1 VDQRTLKGALTVAHG
16 VLFDFDGPL
25 ARLFSTPPGEPEYLA
40 HPIAR
45 QLKMCLQ
52 EEGVWASPI
61 DELAAS
67 LDPHEIYR
75 TACAALR
82 RKDPSG
88 SYDALIATL
97 RRILDDGEVDAAAT
111 AAPTPDAAEFVAALD
126 EAGKKLAVASNNAGA
141 AITAFL
147 QREDVRLMGCFV
159 PKAIVGRP
167 DHAEWMKPDPHAL
180 LVASRRLGVS
190 PSQCLMIGDSP
201 ADAAAAR
208 AAGVAFCGYAPN
220 KRTRARLQ
228 GAKVPAEWMVT
239 GMTQLQGLLRPSA
252 ARN

>member
-1 VDQRTLKGALTVAHG
+1 
-16 VLFDFDGPL
+16 
-25 ARLFSTPPGEPEYLA
+25 
-40 HPIAR
+40 
-45 QLKMCLQ
+45 
-52 EEGVWASPI
+52 
-61 DELAAS
+61 
-67 LDPHEIYR
+67 
-75 TACAALR
+75 
-82 RKDPSG
+82 
-88 SYDALIATL
+88 
-97 RRILDDGEVDAAAT
+97 
-111 AAPTPDAAEFVAALD
+111 
-126 EAGKKLAVASNNAGA
+126 
-141 AITAFL
+141 
-147 QREDVRLMGCFV
+147 
-159 PKAIVGRP
+159 
-167 DHAEWMKPDPHAL
+167 MKPDPHAL